1 MPHPDRT
8 PAGGAHPPRPIHND
22 ASSALPRVR
31 FTRGAIDLPRFSANL
46 GLLWPDR
53 PLLRRLEAAA
63 QAGFRA
69 VEMHFPYDVPAP
81 EVAAAAH
88 RYGLELRG
96 INTSPG
102 DFPRGER
109 GLGAL
114 PGRERDFQAAVDQSI
129 DYCIVSGARAI
140 HVMAGSVAAADRVR
154 ARAVFADNLRV
165 AAAKAAVYDL
175 PLLLEPLNP
184 RDNPGYFYSTVA
196 EAASL
201 IEELALPNIK
211 LQFDVYHVAIS
222 EGDVLT
228 KLERYM
234 PMIGNVQ
241 IAAVPSRAE
250 PDEGEIAYP
259 AIFAAVDA
267 LGYQGWVGCEYCP
280 RGDTDEGLR
289 WTRLLGVALG
299 GKQ

>member
-1 MPHPDRT
+1 VSPK
-8 PAGGAHPPRPIHND
+8 
-22 ASSALPRVR
+22 
-31 FTRGAIDLPRFSANL
+31 AIELPRFSANL

-53 PLLRRLEAAA
+53 PLPQRIEAAA
-63 QAGFRA
+63 KAGFRA
-69 VEMHFPYDVPAP
+69 IEMHFPYDVPP
-81 EVAAAAH
+81 VEVAAAA
-88 RYGLELRG
+88 RQNGVSLLG
-96 INTSPG
+96 INTCPG
-102 DFPRGER
+102 DFSRGER

-129 DYCIVSGARAI
+129 AYCVASGARAI
-140 HVMAGSVAAADRVR
+140 HVMAGNVADVDRQR
-154 ARAVFADNLRV
+154 ARAVFADNLRA
-165 AAAKAAVYDL
+165 AAAKAATYDL

-184 RDNPGYFYSTVA
+184 RDNPGYFYSSVA
-196 EAASL
+196 AAVSL

-228 KLERYM
+228 RLKRYM
-234 PMIGNVQ
+234 PLIGNLQ

-259 AIFAAVDA
+259 AIFAAVEA
-267 LGYQGWVGCEYCP
+267 LGYQGWVGCEYRP

-289 WTRLLGVALG
+289 WTRALGVAL
-299 GKQ
+299 